1 MKKLIVSVGSLGLG
15 LMMLTSCNSNDSRSS
30 LKEVL
35 KQVLNALDNNK
46 ENNNLT
52 SNKIEC
58 YNAIAKTDDFVE
70 ITNYR
75 NVIATKTFIKYT
87 ELLYENE
94 TYPITD
100 KIVYSTATLYNGENP
115 YEYNVINQKS
125 SIDKSNNKLSF
136 ELYSGVASASNT
148 SSEEFYNNFDQNDEK
163 FYINIDIE
171 FDYSNNELLSF
182 SLYGAGDN
190 NGNLNPYLIIVYENN
205 KLYELELP
213 TKNKETLNTI
223 KASYNDS
230 FSSFKNQ
237 MNDKIIAGDYS
248 KEYTDVTLEF
258 FGESYFK

>member
-1 MKKLIVSVGSLGLG
+1 MKKLFISVASLGLG
-15 LMMLTSCNSNDSRSS
+15 LMMLTSCSSSDSRSS
-30 LKEVL
+30 CKEAL
-35 KQVLNALDNNK
+35 KQVVNALESK
-46 ENNNLT
+46 EKNNLN
-52 SNKIEC
+52 SNKIDG
-58 YNAIAKTDDFVE
+58 YSAIAKTDDFVE
-70 ITNYR
+70 ITDYY
-75 NVIATKTFIKYT
+75 NVTATKTFIKYT

-115 YEYNVINQKS
+115 YEYNVINQKTS
-125 SIDKSNNKLSF
+125 MDKSNNKLYF
-136 ELYSGVASASNT
+136 ELYGGCGSGKDMT
-148 SSEEFYNNFDQNDEK
+148 SEEFYNNFEQNGEK
-163 FYINIDIE
+163 FYLNLDIE
-171 FDYSNNELLSF
+171 FDYSNNELLGF
-182 SLYGAGDN
+182 SIYGAGDY
-190 NGNLNPYLIIVYENN
+190 NGNLDPYIILVYENN

-248 KEYTDVTLEF
+248 KEFTDVTLEF